1 MSRLMIES
9 FFPVNLAQAE
19 SYWLGDFLLNK
30 VLFPPHVAELCP
42 EVVVLTFQGVA
53 VRQPALAVSAS
64 LGVLVGLKGGYNLW
78 KLTEKIK
85 RRALKTEEKEHLNR
99 RQQQLPSTRLWAL
112 AFVAFGLMN
121 VSALPLHCLLSAPE
135 TTYPKEVSS
144 NKATFHRTLF
154 RSSSLSP
161 SPYSLSQPLVTGV
174 NE

>member
-1 MSRLMIES
+1 MYSSAERVVAKETNHPTMSRLMIES

-30 VLFPPHVAELCP
+30 VLFPPYVAELCP
-42 EVVVLTFQGVA
+42 EVVLVLTGVA

-85 RRALKTEEKEHLNR
+85 RRALLKTEEKELPNR
-99 RQQQLPSTRLWAL
+99 RRRQLPSTRLWAL

-144 NKATFHRTLF
+144 NKATFHRMLF
-154 RSSSLSP
+154 RCS
-161 SPYSLSQPLVTGV
+161 
-174 NE
+174 